1 MQYRDI
7 AILKK
12 ASTRTTISTAIK
24 AIIFFGVLVFI
35 YLKIEENPRK
45 FGQVIK
51 LFPSFLNSNGLVI
64 LAGLVVLT
72 AINWILEGFKWQLL
86 VKKVEKI
93 SLGKSVRSVLLGL
106 SMGFITPH
114 ALGDYAGRIWQLKGK
129 KRVESLGAIM
139 LGRAAQ
145 YFATF
150 SFGLFGI
157 SYLLFFINGIEIFS
171 LISFGLVT
179 LSIASGGA
187 LFLFF
192 RKGFLQILTLK
203 RLKQFRKYFDIISQ
217 YSYQEIVFL
226 LGLAFLRYIIFA
238 LQFYLLL
245 YFFGVSTDH
254 LLLIAGVTWTL
265 FAKSSIP
272 SFNFLSDLGIRE
284 FSALYFFSY
293 YSVDNTLVLLASF
306 TLWCLNLLI
315 PALIGLAG
323 LLRMKIFAAS

>member
-1 MQYRDI
+1 M
-7 AILKK
+7 
-12 ASTRTTISTAIK
+12 SW
-24 AIIFFGVLVFI
+24 
-35 YLKIEENPRK
+35 RK
-45 FGQVIK
+45 
-51 LFPSFLNSNGLVI
+51 
-64 LAGLVVLT
+64 
-72 AINWILEGFKWQLL
+72 
-86 VKKVEKI
+86 
-93 SLGKSVRSVLLGL
+93 
-106 SMGFITPH
+106 
-114 ALGDYAGRIWQLKGK
+114 
-129 KRVESLGAIM
+129 
-139 LGRAAQ
+139 
-145 YFATF
+145 
-150 SFGLFGI
+150 
-157 SYLLFFINGIEIFS
+157 
-171 LISFGLVT
+171 
-179 LSIASGGA
+179 

-192 RKGFLQILTLK
+192 RKRFLQILTFKGLK
-203 RLKQFRKYFDIISQ
+203 RFRKYFDIISQ

-272 SFNFLSDLGIRE
+272 SFNFLSDLGVRE